1 MGKNSLIEWTRDT
14 WNPWHGCKKVSP
26 GCKFCYMYRDKE
38 KYGQDGS
45 DIQRSKT
52 KFDAPLKWEE
62 PTIIFTCSWSDWFI
76 EEADEWRAEAWR
88 IIKNTPRHIYQ
99 ILTKRPERILQNL
112 PPDWGDGYKNVWLGV
127 SIENQAQFH
136 RKYGLDE
143 VPAKVKFISFEP
155 LIGGIETSDLNNI
168 DWIIIGGESGNDEGK
183 WKYRPC
189 EIDWMEYLVNDG
201 FAWGCRVFVKQ
212 LGTHLAKELDMS
224 DRHGK
229 TFDEFPLGLRHRE
242 MPSIKK

>member
-1 MGKNSLIEWTRDT
+1 
-14 WNPWHGCKKVSP
+14 
-26 GCKFCYMYRDKE
+26 MYRDKE